1 MYCRL
6 VIVMFMWNISI
17 CEVCYGVGV
26 LFVYLYVMGCVC
38 FIYFLI
44 FIIGCYYAYVA
55 DFINVYVTMFVFDLM
70 LGEAGRLS
78 PF

>member
-1 MYCRL
+1 MRGML
-6 VIVMFMWNISI
+6 WGRGF
-17 CEVCYGVGV
+17 
-26 LFVYLYVMGCVC
+26 VC